1 MSHGSTKAV
10 VTAITANAIVTVA
23 KFVGFAFSGSSA
35 LLAEAVHSLAD
46 TANQGMLYLGLRR
59 SARQADEE
67 HQFGYGQERYFW
79 NLISAV
85 TIFFLG
91 CVYTIMHAA
100 DQLRHDHAPEL
111 SWIPFVIIGIAF
123 VMEGYSFFVA
133 MAEFRQQYQAAGK
146 TFRTY
151 LVETR
156 DPTTLAVLIEDS
168 AAILGLVFALIGM
181 TLAAYTGSAM
191 FDGIAAICIGLL
203 MGGLAFFL
211 ASTNRKYLLN
221 HANEEV
227 DEIAA
232 RLWKADDQVQR
243 VQRINSIV
251 LSPED
256 TLLMAELELR
266 EEAIFADMTQ
276 EEISRAIRFMHKLDD
291 IRASLEDAVSRV
303 APETRHIFIEF
314 TAPKDEAG
322 RAGDQPEKQPD
333 KQ

>member
-1 MSHGSTKAV
+1 MSHGSTRAV
-10 VTAITANAIVTVA
+10 LTAVASNAMVTVA

-46 TANQGMLYLGLRR
+46 TANQGLLLLGLRR

-91 CVYTIMHAA
+91 CVYTVMHALE
-100 DQLRHDHAPEL
+100 QLRHEHTPEF
-111 SWIPFVIIGIAF
+111 SWIPFIILGFAF
-123 VMEGYSFFVA
+123 VMEGYSLLVA
-133 MAEFRQQYQAAGK
+133 LVEFRAQCRQAGK
-146 TFRTY
+146 TFRVY

-168 AAILGLVFALIGM
+168 AAIFGLLIALIGM
-181 TLAAYTGSAM
+181 GIAAYTGSAL

-211 ASTNRKYLLN
+211 AATNRKYLLN
-221 HANEEV
+221 HSNEEV
-227 DEIAA
+227 DKIAA
-232 RLWKADDQVQR
+232 RLWQADDQVQS

-256 TLLMAELELR
+256 TLLMAEVELR

-291 IRASLEDAVSRV
+291 IRSSLEDDVSRV
-303 APETRHIFIEF
+303 APETKHIFIEF
-314 TAPKDEAG
+314 TAPKDK
-322 RAGDQPEKQPD
+322 PEKQ
-333 KQ
+333 